1 MPNVESGAVT
11 ASKVPRVI
19 GDCALRSLGP
29 AGTLPRVSFSP
40 GGVAR
45 RLVPVPLLLF
55 DYFKSENADKPS
67 SFAFRTLPSSFSP
80 MVSPLHSYQMETD
93 QCRAVS

>member
-1 MPNVESGAVT
+1 MPKVESGAVT

-19 GDCALRSLGP
+19 GGCALRSLGP
-29 AGTLPRVSFSP
+29 AGTLPSVSFSA
-40 GGVAR
+40 GGVAT
-45 RLVPVPLLLF
+45 RLVPIPLLLS
-55 DYFKSENADKPS
+55 DYFKLENADKPS
-67 SFAFRTLPSSFSP
+67 SFEFSALPSSFSP